1 MTSGG
6 IAVRGSIRPPHAPFH
21 RDHAVANGVIAS
33 PRYSTKPLQLRGFR
47 ALEVKHGIRRGE
59 WKLSVAEVAGQEGK
73 LNVWSLEIE
82 PA

>member
-1 MTSGG
+1 
-6 IAVRGSIRPPHAPFH
+6 
-21 RDHAVANGVIAS
+21 
-33 PRYSTKPLQLRGFR
+33 
-47 ALEVKHGIRRGE
+47 VKHGIRRGE